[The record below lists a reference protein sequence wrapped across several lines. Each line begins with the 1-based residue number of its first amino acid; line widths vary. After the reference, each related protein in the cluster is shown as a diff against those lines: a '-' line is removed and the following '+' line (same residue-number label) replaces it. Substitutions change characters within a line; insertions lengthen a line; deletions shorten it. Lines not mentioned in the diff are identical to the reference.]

1 MSVANLHTQECDHA
15 GRSPLFEAL
24 KRFFLMPYALH
35 LLAFAPA
42 TALLFIVAIQPFV
55 PVDELMK
62 DALTV
67 AEFSDDCCHAYYG
80 FVSNLGIVVWIA
92 AAAICLFAGAVLFS
106 DNGLNRPAVFCLSAG
121 LVTGWLAIDDLFLV
135 HEAVLQKLGVPQP
148 VTYGAYA
155 VMVLAYLWF
164 NHREILAHR
173 FSVLAVGAFFM
184 GVSVLVDVLIHAEG
198 PVMVMTED
206 GTKLLG
212 MCGWAVFHAVAAF
225 TLLSGVRRP
234 LSA

>member
-1 MSVANLHTQECDHA
+1 MT
-15 GRSPLFEAL
+15 
-24 KRFFLMPYALH
+24 PYALH
-35 LLAFAPA
+35 ILAFAPA
-42 TALLFIVAIQPFV
+42 TALLFVVAIQPFV

-62 DALTV
+62 DMLTV

-106 DNGLNRPAVFCLSAG
+106 DSGLSRQAIFCLSAG

-164 NHREILAHR
+164 NRWEILAHR
-173 FSVLAVGAFFM
+173 FSVLAVAAFFM
-184 GVSVLVDVLIHAEG
+184 ATSVLVDVLIHVEG
-198 PVMVMTED
+198 PVMVMIED

-212 MCGWAVFHAVAAF
+212 MCGWAVFHVVAVF
-225 TLLSGVRRP
+225 TLLNGAQRP
-234 LSA
+234 LRSRSADL